1 VNRHSVTNS
10 NAPIL
15 DFDSIEAIFFDL
27 DGTLIDTDDQA
38 VERIS
43 GWLMPFFGQRAHS
56 ISRWLLMQSETPGNL
71 LITILDKLGLDIQF
85 MTFTDRL
92 RRRRG
97 VYPAAE
103 FRLIDGVERLISSLR
118 DNYRL
123 GIVTTRSRYHIE
135 QFKLLFPSIAG
146 AFEVTMGLQDSEW
159 LKPNPQPIFLAAERL
174 GIPVENCLMV
184 GDTTVDMKAGRRAGA
199 WTVGVLC
206 GFGQRSELERAGA
219 HLILDSTSDLLQ
231 IL

>member
-1 VNRHSVTNS
+1 
-10 NAPIL
+10 
-15 DFDSIEAIFFDL
+15 
-27 DGTLIDTDDQA
+27 
-38 VERIS
+38 
-43 GWLMPFFGQRAHS
+43 M
-56 ISRWLLMQSETPGNL
+56 
-71 LITILDKLGLDIQF
+71 
-85 MTFTDRL
+85 
-92 RRRRG
+92 
-97 VYPAAE
+97 YPAAE

-135 QFKLLFPSIAG
+135 QFRLLFPSIAD
-146 AFEVTMGLQDSEW
+146 AFEVTIGLQDSEW
-159 LKPNPQPIFLAAERL
+159 LKPNPQPIFLAAERI
-174 GIPVENCLMV
+174 GIPVKNCLMV

-219 HLILDSTSDLLQ
+219 YIILDSTSDLLQ